1 MNTIMVT
8 GGCGFIGC
16 NFIRYLFK
24 DSDFEGRI
32 INVDKLTY
40 AGNPENLTDI
50 ETEFATR

>member
-1 MNTIMVT
+1 MVT

-16 NFIRYLFK
+16 NFIRYLF
-24 DSDFEGRI
+24 
-32 INVDKLTY
+32 VDKLTY

>member
-1 MNTIMVT
+1 
-8 GGCGFIGC
+8 
-16 NFIRYLFK
+16 LFK